1 MRMAWTSVIDLLH
14 SDLLPLIPTCSPA
27 FQLLSH
33 LLPTLT
39 PFNYTLS
46 RSNYSPAFQ
55 LLSCVP
61 TTHPRSVYSP
71 ASTYS
76 PSFKLL
82 VPNEP
87 IVPYPSNL
95 FPFVQM
101 YSPIFKPLPLTPTYH
116 TSFKVSNTRSNLSFQ
131 HTPHSFQLSLLPFN

>member
-1 MRMAWTSVIDLLH
+1 MTYS
-14 SDLLPLIPTCSPA
+14 IPTYSPSFPLA
-27 FQLLSH
+27 LLRSNYSPTFFLLS
-33 LLPTLT
+33 LLLT
-39 PFNYTLS
+39 ILS
-46 RSNYSPAFQ
+46 RVPTTLPHSNYSPAFQ
-55 LLSCVP
+55 LLTRVQYTP
-61 TTHPRSVYSP
+61 PV
-71 ASTYS
+71 STYS
-76 PSFKLL
+76 PSFKPL